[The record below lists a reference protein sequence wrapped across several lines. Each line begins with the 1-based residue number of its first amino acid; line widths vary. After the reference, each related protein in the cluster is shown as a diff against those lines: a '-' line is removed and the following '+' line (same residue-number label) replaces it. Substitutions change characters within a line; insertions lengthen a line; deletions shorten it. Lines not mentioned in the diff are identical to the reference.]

1 MHFTI
6 DNHVISYLV
15 GRIKYNWLEDAS
27 TNCQTPVHTYDCVLN
42 FKYDIRH
49 TVCFIFVFFCF
60 FPSFILY
67 SQFYVG
73 SMYDNI
79 RLHVAWS
86 YTSSADSPFSLISSF
101 TLSNHLLLGRPLFLL
116 PCAFITIALLPTQ
129 CSSLLITCPYHFN
142 LLYSVLHHRYNKYM
156 HTFVSSEN
164 TASVRKQWLIKT
176 NGLCSKTFIS
186 Y

>member
-15 GRIKYNWLEDAS
+15 GRIKYKWLEYAS
-27 TNCQTPVHTYDCVLN
+27 TNCQTSVHTCDCVLF

-49 TVCFIFVFFCF
+49 TVCFIFFFCF
-60 FPSFILY
+60 FPSFIF

-86 YTSSADSPFSLISSF
+86 YTSSADSPFYLMSSF
-101 TLSNHLLLGRPLFLL
+101 TLSNHLLLCLPLFLL
-116 PCAFITIALLPTQ
+116 PYTFITIALLPTQ

-142 LLYSVLHHRYNKYM
+142 LLYSVLHHGYNKYM
-156 HTFVSSEN
+156 HT
-164 TASVRKQWLIKT
+164 LIIIVA
-176 NGLCSKTFIS
+176 IS
-186 Y
+186 TI